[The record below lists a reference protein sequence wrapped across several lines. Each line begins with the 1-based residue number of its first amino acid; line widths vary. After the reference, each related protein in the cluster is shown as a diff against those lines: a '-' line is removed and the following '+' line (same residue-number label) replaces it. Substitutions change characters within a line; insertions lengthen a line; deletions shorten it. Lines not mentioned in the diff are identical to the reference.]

1 MAAGPPNNSDK
12 REDAVMAFKPFDL
25 TGKVAL
31 VTGGNGGIGLGMA
44 EGLAAAGAKVAIWG
58 QNPEKNAKAE
68 AALKAHG
75 GEVLVQKVD
84 VADEAAVVAGV
95 AEVIKTF
102 GRLDFCA
109 ANAGIGGG
117 GTFDE
122 LTTEQWRRVTT
133 VNLDAVFW
141 TFREATHHMK
151 ARAEAGDPGGS
162 LVVTSS
168 TSAIHG
174 APRNQAYA
182 STKAGVLAMIRGL
195 AVEYAR
201 YGIRANSI
209 LPGWIATD
217 MTAGAQ
223 GNDKFNDQVIRR
235 VPFRRWGEG
244 DDFSGIAVYLASD
257 ASRFHTGD
265 SFVIDGG
272 YTIY

>member
-1 MAAGPPNNSDK
+1 MAY
-12 REDAVMAFKPFDL
+12 KPFDL

-44 EGLAAAGAKVAIWG
+44 EGMAAAGAKVAIWG

-68 AALKAHG
+68 ATLKAYG
-75 GEVLVQKVD
+75 GDVLVQAVD
-84 VADEAAVVAGV
+84 VGDEAAVVAGV
-95 AEVIKTF
+95 AEVLKTF
-102 GRLDFCA
+102 GRLDFCV
-109 ANAGIGGG
+109 ANAGVGGG
-117 GTFDE
+117 APFAE
-122 LTTEQWRRVTT
+122 MTTENWRRVTN

-141 TFREATHHMK
+141 TFREAAKHMV
-151 ARAEAGDPGGS
+151 ARAQAGDPGGG
-162 LVVTSS
+162 LLVTSS

-182 STKAGVLAMIRGL
+182 ATKGAVLSMVRGL

-201 YGIRANSI
+201 YGIRANSV
-209 LPGWIATD
+209 LPGWIRSD

-223 GNDKFNDQVIRR
+223 KWDKFNEQVIGR
-235 VPFRRWGEG
+235 VPMRRWGDPE
-244 DDFSGIAVYLASD
+244 DFSGLAVYLASD

-265 SFVIDGG
+265 AFVIDGG

>member
-1 MAAGPPNNSDK
+1 
-12 REDAVMAFKPFDL
+12 MAFTPFDL

-31 VTGGNGGIGLGMA
+31 ITGGNGGIGLGMA
-44 EGLAAAGAKVAIWG
+44 EGLAASGASVAIWG
-58 QNPEKNAKAE
+58 MNPEKNARAE
-68 AALKAHG
+68 ERLAAYG
-75 GEVLVQKVD
+75 VEVLVSQVD
-84 VADEAAVVAGV
+84 VSDEAAVVAGV
-95 AEVIKTF
+95 AAVQQRF
-102 GRLDFCA
+102 GRIDFCA

-117 GTFDE
+117 APFTE
-122 LTTEQWRRVTT
+122 QTTEGWRRVTT

-141 TFREATHHMK
+141 TFREALKSMV
-151 ARAEAGDPGGS
+151 ARAEAGEPGGS
-162 LVVTSS
+162 LLVTSS

-182 STKAGVLAMIRGL
+182 ATKAGVLGMVRGL

-201 YGIRANSI
+201 HGIRANAV

-217 MTAGAQ
+217 MTAGLQAW
-223 GNDKFNDQVIRR
+223 DKFNEKAIGR
-235 VPFRRWGEG
+235 VPMRRWGEG
-244 DDFSGIAVYLASD
+244 DDFAGIAVYLASD

>member
-1 MAAGPPNNSDK
+1 MAY
-12 REDAVMAFKPFDL
+12 KPFDL

-44 EGLAAAGAKVAIWG
+44 EGLAQAGAKVAIWG

-75 GEVLVQKVD
+75 GEVLVQQVD

-95 AEVIKTF
+95 AEVIRTF
-102 GRLDFCA
+102 GRLDFTA

-117 GTFDE
+117 APFDQM
-122 LTTEQWRRVTT
+122 TTEKWRRVTT

-141 TFREATHHMK
+141 TFRESVKHMIE
-151 ARAEAGDPGGS
+151 RANAGDPGGS
-162 LVVTSS
+162 LLVTSS

-174 APRNQAYA
+174 APRNEAYA
-182 STKAGVLAMIRGL
+182 STKGAVIAMIRGL

-201 YGIRANSI
+201 YGVRANAV

-217 MTAGAQ
+217 MTQGAQ
-223 GNDKFNDQVIRR
+223 GNDKFNEQVILKR
-235 VPFRRWGEG
+235 VPLRRWGEWE
-244 DDFSGIAVYLASD
+244 DFAGIAIYLASN
-257 ASRFHTGD
+257 ASKFHTGD

-272 YTIY
+272 YTIF

>member
-1 MAAGPPNNSDK
+1 
-12 REDAVMAFKPFDL
+12 MAFTPFDL

-58 QNPEKNAKAE
+58 QNPAKNAEAE
-68 AALKAHG
+68 QVLTALG
-75 GEVLVQKVD
+75 GEVLVQSVD
-84 VADEAAVVAGV
+84 VASEQAVVEGVAAV
-95 AEVIKTF
+95 IKRF

-117 GTFDE
+117 APFHE
-122 LTTEQWRRVTT
+122 QTTEGWRRVMT

-141 TFREATHHMK
+141 TFREAARHMID
-151 ARAEAGDPGGS
+151 RAGAGDAGGS
-162 LVVTSS
+162 LLVTSS

-174 APRNQAYA
+174 APANEAYA
-182 STKAGVLAMIRGL
+182 ASKTAVLGLIRGL

-201 YGIRANSI
+201 YGIRANAV
-209 LPGWIATD
+209 LPGWITTD
-217 MTAGAQ
+217 MTARLQ
-223 GNDKFNDQVIRR
+223 GWDKFEEKVIGR
-235 VPFRRWGEG
+235 VPMRRWGERQ
-244 DDFSGIAVYLASD
+244 DFAGIAVYLASD

-265 SFVIDGG
+265 SMVIDGG